1 MKSPRDYAAADA
13 LSYGDAMIDDPGAQP
28 STERTH
34 RSSWPGSWA
43 SLRDL
48 EVFRAVVE
56 QGGIS
61 SAGRSLGISQP
72 AVSRTVSQ
80 IEEKSGRALF
90 KRDGVQVVPT
100 TEALQLYE
108 ASARVFSALS
118 DIQDLRWL
126 NDSEERLGIVTA
138 PTLAHCWLPAT
149 VTAFRASH
157 PNVRVT
163 IEIQSSMDVIR
174 TVATGAVDVGIA
186 EVPQGDLGVI
196 ARAFRRSSLVV
207 AVRPEHRWA
216 AKSVIA
222 SAEFGSEPMVALV
235 QRNPLRAV
243 LDRVLWRSG
252 SPPNIVME
260 TSDTI
265 TAMEYVSAGQGVA
278 VINPFPVILDKR
290 FDLRFIPLDP
300 VLEYETSIFTTANRP
315 MRSVAKRFIEHL
327 LETQPSSLPIS
338 ERL

>member
-1 MKSPRDYAAADA
+1 MRADYPATDA
-13 LSYGDAMIDDPGAQP
+13 VPYTPAMVDDPNAQP
-28 STERTH
+28 PSERTH
-34 RSSWPGSWA
+34 RSSWSGSWA

-48 EVFRAVVE
+48 EVFRAVIE

-61 SAGRSLGISQP
+61 SAARSLGVSQP
-72 AVSRTVSQ
+72 AVSRTISQ
-80 IEEKSGRALF
+80 IEEKSARSLF
-90 KRDGVQVVPT
+90 RRDGVQVMPT

-108 ASARVFSALS
+108 ASSKVFSALS
-118 DIQDLRWL
+118 DLQDLRWL
-126 NDSEERLGIVTA
+126 EDGEERLGIVTA
-138 PTLAHCWLPAT
+138 PTLAHCWLPGT
-149 VTAFRASH
+149 VTAFRARF
-157 PNVRVT
+157 PDVRVT

-186 EVPQGDLGVI
+186 EVPQGDFGVD
-196 ARAFRRSSLVV
+196 ARAFRRSRLVV
-207 AVRPEHRWA
+207 AVRPDHRWA
-216 AKSVIA
+216 SKTVIG

-260 TSDTI
+260 TSDAI
-265 TAMEYVSAGQGVA
+265 TAMEYVSSGQGVA
-278 VINPFPVILDKR
+278 VINPFPVILDTR

-315 MRSVAKRFIEHL
+315 MRSVAKRFVEHL
-327 LETQPSSLPIS
+327 LATQPDSVPIS